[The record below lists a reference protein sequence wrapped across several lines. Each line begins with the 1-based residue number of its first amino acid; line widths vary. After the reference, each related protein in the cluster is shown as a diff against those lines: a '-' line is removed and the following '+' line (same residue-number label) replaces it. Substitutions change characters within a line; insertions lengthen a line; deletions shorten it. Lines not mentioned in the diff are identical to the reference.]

1 MSFGLLFTV
10 WTWWTPLL
18 VWWMWT
24 RKSAGKKWF
33 VRWNRPLPKTQSWIL
48 SCKMSGKL
56 ENPQNYLDRRL
67 SKSNPSRLRNAM
79 QLHKKRSEKMTTL
92 CQRIWHVSRC
102 VPWAQKGNFYLLLHN
117 VPTLY
122 WHLYVRTLYSPKKK
136 LSTLNDQS
144 DQNDRWNSTCTIIPL
159 YASWWMCIE
168 VTWPPNILLR

>member
-1 MSFGLLFTV
+1 MSGLLFTV

-56 ENPQNYLDRRL
+56 DGNPQNYLDRRL

-79 QLHKKRSEKMTTL
+79 QLHKKEVRKWQPCVKEFDTWADVCPGPKRETFIYYCTMCPHSTGIFMCVHYTRQKRNFQLWMTRVTKMT
-92 CQRIWHVSRC
+92 
-102 VPWAQKGNFYLLLHN
+102 GG
-117 VPTLY
+117 
-122 WHLYVRTLYSPKKK
+122 
-136 LSTLNDQS
+136 
-144 DQNDRWNSTCTIIPL
+144 IPL
-159 YASWWMCIE
+159 AQ
-168 VTWPPNILLR
+168 